1 MKKTLL
7 DEFMRQI
14 GRSKA
19 DLIYPEDAY
28 QLLSIYSDQDL
39 DIYAPTLGYADGRSL
54 RDGLN
59 EAIEDFFNQH
69 QAKVEEKPM
78 EIPRMNIQED
88 DRPKQEKTDEE
99 KKELIKRLIKSSK
112 SGYSEDGEG
121 KEGKGEG
128 EEKGE
133 GKGEGK
139 GENGGEGKEGEGK
152 EGEGK
157 EGEGKEGEGKEGE
170 GKEGEGKEG
179 EGKEGEGKEGQ
190 GPGGEPGGNE
200 EEEEQE
206 FEIDFDDVKPGYRLK

>member
-157 EGEGKEGEGKEGE
+157 EGEGKEGEGKEG
-170 GKEGEGKEG
+170 
-179 EGKEGEGKEGQ
+179 Q
-190 GPGGEPGGNE
+190 GPGGEPRGNE